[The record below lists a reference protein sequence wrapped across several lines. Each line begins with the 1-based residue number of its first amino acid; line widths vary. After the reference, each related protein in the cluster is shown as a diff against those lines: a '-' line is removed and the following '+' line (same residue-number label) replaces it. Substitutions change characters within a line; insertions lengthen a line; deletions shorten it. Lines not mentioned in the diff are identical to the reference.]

1 MSGQQEQ
8 KPTEDELRFLAE
20 MGMTEVEPGRWTS
33 GWQASDPDMQ
43 EWLDSQGPEGEER
56 LDLLM
61 RAGRVQNEFDL
72 EQTGAK
78 SAVSV
83 QRIQEGALVQEHG
96 SLMAVFV
103 AVKKTS
109 VEDFE
114 ALDSDEI
121 QRKVEEVM
129 AQYDEMLPPD
139 LTAVALRKLGIK
151 CRTILANPENTGP
164 GGPESLGHPGFRAAV
179 MHFPGAKRTWIEQE

>member
-1 MSGQQEQ
+1 LSNQHENQ
-8 KPTEDELRFLAE
+8 PTDEDLRFMAD
-20 MGMTEVEPGRWTS
+20 MGMTEVEPGRWVS
-33 GWQASDPDMQ
+33 GWQGSDPDIQ
-43 EWLDSQGPEGEER
+43 EWIDSQGPQDQEQ

-72 EQTGAK
+72 EQTGAQ

-83 QRIQEGALVQEHG
+83 QHIPSDTIEEHAT
-96 SLMAVFV
+96 LMPVFV

-109 VEDFE
+109 AAAFD
-114 ALDSDEI
+114 ALEEDEI

-151 CRTILANPENTGP
+151 CKTILTNPENV
-164 GGPESLGHPGFRAAV
+164 GPEGPDPSGYPGFRAAV
-179 MHFPGAKRTWIEQE
+179 MHFPGAKRTWIDPE